1 MPPTRTSA
9 AFLTLRT
16 VMLSVVCAITCS
28 QAEFTF
34 PPFENDQKLQGTE
47 LCLSAADAL
56 SAGSIWGGPRLL
68 VRCICGDMC
77 VEAPFVCRVLPC
89 TSDATARDVLGGSA

>member
-47 LCLSAADAL
+47 LSE
-56 SAGSIWGGPRLL
+56 
-68 VRCICGDMC
+68 RC
-77 VEAPFVCRVLPC
+77 
-89 TSDATARDVLGGSA
+89 

>member
-47 LCLSAADAL
+47 LSERCCCSI
-56 SAGSIWGGPRLL
+56 GRIWGGPRLL